1 MRWMESPRSSSWI
14 SSAPS
19 SVRAA
24 RRVACRA
31 GAVHSQA
38 ARLAG
43 ALLAV
48 LLYER
53 GETAEAERLL
63 DESFKL
69 GAEEGAVDMIIARF
83 VVGARLAVLRGDRA
97 AAAGFSTKV
106 PISPSDCPLRD

>member
-1 MRWMESPRSSSWI
+1 MPVPCWPE
-14 SSAPS
+14 
-19 SVRAA
+19 
-24 RRVACRA
+24 
-31 GAVHSQA
+31 
-38 ARLAG
+38 
-43 ALLAV
+43 

-97 AAAGFSTKV
+97 AAAELLDEGADIAERLSIPRLTPMSRTSACSSGYRPDGSSV
-106 PISPSDCPLRD
+106 RQSSSRSANGR